1 VITLIIAA
9 LIVFCLTTLLTI
21 AGVGAAF
28 SIIPFL
34 YWFGIPLKEAM
45 ATALLLN
52 SLSMSFASVT
62 FIRNRLVTFQ
72 TAIPIIIVASILS
85 PFGAYSTQYVS
96 RDFLLWLFS
105 GFLIFAG
112 SMMLFFKARTV
123 AQYSWRSH
131 LLIGVLVGLIAGYLG
146 GLLGVGGGNFIVPVL
161 IWVGFDPRKAAAT
174 SSFIVIFSSLAAFF
188 GHVALGNVS
197 LPLLGFSALA
207 SIGGGLMGA
216 WLLSFKIKGRQVKV
230 FVGIVLYFVAIK
242 MFWGL
247 LA

>member
-1 VITLIIAA
+1 
-9 LIVFCLTTLLTI
+9 
-21 AGVGAAF
+21 
-28 SIIPFL
+28 
-34 YWFGIPLKEAM
+34 
-45 ATALLLN
+45 
-52 SLSMSFASVT
+52 
-62 FIRNRLVTFQ
+62 
-72 TAIPIIIVASILS
+72 
-85 PFGAYSTQYVS
+85 
-96 RDFLLWLFS
+96 
-105 GFLIFAG
+105 
-112 SMMLFFKARTV
+112 MMLFFKARTV